1 MVQIDLSPKEQE
13 ILRAMLENYLSDLRM
28 EIAATENKDFR
39 DALKEKRDLVAKV
52 VAALHQPVVQS

>member
-13 ILRAMLENYLSDLRM
+13 ILRDMLENYLSDLRM

-52 VAALHQPVVQS
+52 VAVLHQPVVQS